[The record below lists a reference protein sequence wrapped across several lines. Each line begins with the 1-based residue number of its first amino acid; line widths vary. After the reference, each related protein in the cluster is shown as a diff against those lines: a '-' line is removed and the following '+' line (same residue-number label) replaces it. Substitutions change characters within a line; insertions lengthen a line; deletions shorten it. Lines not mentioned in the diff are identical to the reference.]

1 MPGLSTDKRVAI
13 LAVRWYNMPMEV
25 ASLALNIVLVN
36 PEIPQNTG
44 NIART
49 CAATGATLH
58 LIEPLGFSL
67 ADKYLKRAGL
77 DYWHLMSYRVWPDM
91 AHFLAA
97 HPGARMHFAST
108 KAPRGYHEAAYQD
121 GDFLV
126 FGCETRGLPETLLEK
141 VYDRCVRIPMR
152 PEARS
157 LNLSNSVAV
166 VLYEALR
173 QLDFPLLTSEGAL
186 TGREEAPSPW
196 LDYV

>member
-1 MPGLSTDKRVAI
+1 MS
-13 LAVRWYNMPMEV
+13 
-25 ASLALNIVLVN
+25 LNIVLVH

-49 CAATGATLH
+49 CAATGSVLH

-77 DYWHLMSYRVWPDM
+77 DYWRLMEYHVWPDIES
-91 AHFLAA
+91 FLSA
-97 HPGARMHFAST
+97 HPQARMHFAST
-108 KAPRGYHEAAYQD
+108 KAPRGHYEAAYQD
-121 GDFLV
+121 RDYLV
-126 FGCETRGLPETLLEK
+126 FGCETRGLPENLLER

-152 PEARS
+152 QEARS
-157 LNLSNSVAV
+157 LNLSNSVAI

-173 QLDFPLLTSEGAL
+173 QTGFTGLCAEGAL
-186 TGREEAPSPW
+186 TGREEPDAPW

>member
-1 MPGLSTDKRVAI
+1 MVQYRL
-13 LAVRWYNMPMEV
+13 EV
-25 ASLALNIVLVN
+25 DCRMAMNIVLVN

-77 DYWHLMSYRVWPDM
+77 DYWGLMTYRVWPDLTS
-91 AHFLAA
+91 FLQA
-97 HPGARMHFAST
+97 HPDARMHFAST
-108 KAPRGYHEAAYQD
+108 KAPRGYHEAEYRD
-121 GDFLV
+121 GDVLV
-126 FGCETRGLPETLLEK
+126 FGCETRGLPETLLER

-173 QLDFPLLTSEGAL
+173 QTGFDGLSAQGAL
-186 TGREEAPSPW
+186 TGRDEPDAPW